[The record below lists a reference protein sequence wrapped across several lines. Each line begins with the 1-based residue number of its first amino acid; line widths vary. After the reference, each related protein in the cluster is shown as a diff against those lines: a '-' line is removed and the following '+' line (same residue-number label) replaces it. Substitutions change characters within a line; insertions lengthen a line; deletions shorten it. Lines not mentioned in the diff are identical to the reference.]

1 MEETNISVKDLLPF
15 VGVII
20 GGLITLATT
29 YWLET
34 RKQVTESKR
43 LALAFRGEIGA
54 LLEIIKK
61 RKYLEGFQN
70 AITQM
75 ETTGE
80 RQLINIQVRR
90 EYFPVF
96 KSNVGNIGLLPCSI
110 SELVAKF
117 YIEAN
122 ALLEDI
128 ESHRDGTFDD
138 VDVLYLIAGVK
149 EMHALLQDIIKNGE
163 QIIKNTNLLYPQ
175 FIAR

>member
-1 MEETNISVKDLLPF
+1 MEV
-15 VGVII
+15 
-20 GGLITLATT
+20 
-29 YWLET
+29 
-34 RKQVTESKR
+34 
-43 LALAFRGEIGA
+43 
-54 LLEIIKK
+54 
-61 RKYLEGFQN
+61 FQN

-149 EMHALLQDIIKNGE
+149 EMHAHCK
-163 QIIKNTNLLYPQ
+163 T
-175 FIAR
+175 